1 MEKELQLKLT
11 VRLYTEDRTRCF
23 GPGIAT
29 LLHRV
34 EEHSSLRSAAASMEM
49 AYSKAWRIIRT
60 AETVFGC
67 KMLSSSIGGKG
78 GGGAVLTEEAKRLL
92 AAYDAYVADVIGNPV
107 QADGFS
113 TYKLSGPVHDR
124 GTLTDDGFNA
134 GLKRLCQ
141 AHGALLVID
150 EVMTG
155 FRVSSA
161 GWYGLEGVA
170 GDLYCFGKVMSGGL
184 PAAAFGG
191 RADVMAQLAPAGPG
205 HYTFDPDLP
214 TAGTWTLTVTVRL
227 DEFTAGRLAEHADL
241 ARRWAGARR

>member
-60 AETVFGC
+60 AENVFGC

-92 AAYDAYVADVIGNPV
+92 AAYDAYVADVT
-107 QADGFS
+107 A
-113 TYKLSGPVHDR
+113 Y
-124 GTLTDDGFNA
+124 
-134 GLKRLCQ
+134 
-141 AHGALLVID
+141 
-150 EVMTG
+150 
-155 FRVSSA
+155 SA
-161 GWYGLEGVA
+161 GKFEE
-170 GDLYCFGKVMSGGL
+170 
-184 PAAAFGG
+184 AFGFY
-191 RADVMAQLAPAGPG
+191 RALHPK
-205 HYTFDPDLP
+205 
-214 TAGTWTLTVTVRL
+214 
-227 DEFTAGRLAEHADL
+227 DE
-241 ARRWAGARR
+241 